1 VATDDFFLVEN
12 SAVTFTFILL
22 VLLIF
27 SVSLFVVDL
36 YWKCHPPKAADP
48 RPSSDPSV
56 YIDLPSAN
64 ETIFNVTPRH
74 GSPLVPRR
82 DPDIEAMLVSHSTPP
97 PRYSSLSLP
106 LSPSS
111 LELPEPPN
119 YRDNPKYLDKPE
131 KVCSPNLDSEQKS
144 KPKII
149 RNLQ

>member
-1 VATDDFFLVEN
+1 MLRQASTYIHQSSLPPVR
-12 SAVTFTFILL
+12 LL
-22 VLLIF
+22 LSIQGLLF
-27 SVSLFVVDL
+27 Q
-36 YWKCHPPKAADP
+36 
-48 RPSSDPSV
+48 
-56 YIDLPSAN
+56 
-64 ETIFNVTPRH
+64 
-74 GSPLVPRR
+74 
-82 DPDIEAMLVSHSTPP
+82 VSHSTPP

-131 KVCSPNLDSEQKS
+131 KVCSPNFDSEQKS